1 MTVEGT
7 VAAEEDG
14 IPAKGHKVSEPGAR
28 PEPPADCG
36 RCPRLVA
43 FRHDNRFRFPDFFNG
58 AVPSF
63 GDEKARLLVVGLA
76 PGLKGANRTGR
87 PFTGDAAGAV
97 LYPALLALGLADGR
111 YDENGRDDLRLDA
124 VMITNALRCVPPG
137 NKPTAAE
144 IRRCNPYLR
153 ARIAS
158 LSELVV
164 ILALGR
170 IAHDAILRALGLRL
184 AAHPFAHGATHAI
197 GRYTLVDSYHCSRY
211 NMNTGR
217 LSEEAFRSVLA
228 QAKALAF
235 PANGG

>member
-1 MTVEGT
+1 MESPA
-7 VAAEEDG
+7 AAEEDG
-14 IPAKGHKVSEPGAR
+14 IPTKAHRVSEPGAR

-43 FRHDNRFRFPDFFNG
+43 FRHDNRRHFPDFFNG

-63 GDEKARLLVVGLA
+63 GDERARLLIVGLA

-87 PFTGDAAGAV
+87 PFTGDAAGTV
-97 LYPALLALGLADGR
+97 LYPALLALGLADGH
-111 YDENGRDDLRLDA
+111 YDENGRDDLRLNA
-124 VMITNALRCVPPG
+124 VMITNALRCVPPA

-153 ARIAS
+153 ARITS

-170 IAHDAILRALGLRL
+170 IAHDAILRALGLRR
-184 AAHPFAHGATHAI
+184 ASHPFAHGATHAI

-228 QAKALAF
+228 RARTLAF
-235 PANGG
+235 PINGG

>member
-1 MTVEGT
+1 MEGT
-7 VAAEEDG
+7 VAAAEDG
-14 IPAKGHKVSEPGAR
+14 VPAKGHKVSEPGAR

-43 FRHDNRFRFPDFFNG
+43 YRHENRRRFPDFFNG

-63 GDEKARLLVVGLA
+63 GDEDARLLIVGLA

-87 PFTGDAAGAV
+87 PFTGDAAGSV
-97 LYPALLALGLADGR
+97 LYPALLALGLACGH
-111 YDENGRDDLRLDA
+111 YDENGHDDLRLTG
-124 VMITNALRCVPPG
+124 VMITNALRCVPPA

-158 LSELVV
+158 LSRLGV

-170 IAHDAILRALGLRL
+170 IAHDAVLRALGVRL
-184 AAHPFAHGATHAI
+184 AAHPFAHGTTHVL
-197 GRYTLVDSYHCSRY
+197 GRYRLVDSYHCSRY

-217 LSEEAFRSVLA
+217 LSEEAFRAVLA
-228 QAKALAF
+228 RARALAF

>member
-1 MTVEGT
+1 MEST
-7 VAAEEDG
+7 AAVGDEG
-14 IPAKGHKVSEPGAR
+14 IPAKAPKVSEPGAR
-28 PEPPADCG
+28 PEPPGDCG

-43 FRHDNRFRFPDFFNG
+43 FRHDNRLRFPDFFNG

-63 GDEKARLLVVGLA
+63 GDERARLLIVGLA

-97 LYPALLALGLADGR
+97 LYPALLALGLADGQ
-111 YDENGRDDLRLDA
+111 YDEDGRDDLRLNA

-170 IAHDAILRALGLRL
+170 IAHDAILRALGQRL
-184 AAHPFAHGATHAI
+184 AAHPFAHGATHAL